1 MDSTTAAGTPWSF
14 DPTFNSTSPGFKSST
29 VAPTIFPRAGYSILS
44 YLMFINAIFSV
55 FNNTLVI
62 TVLVKNRTLLN
73 PMNVI
78 ILSLAVSDLMI
89 ALCGSS
95 IVTIT
100 NYHGSFFLGD
110 EFCIFQGFAVNYFG
124 LVSMCTLTLL
134 AYERYNVVC
143 KPMAGFKMN
152 VRRSFQGLLGVWLF
166 CLFWAVPPLLG
177 WSSYGPEGV
186 QTSCS
191 LGWEERSWSNYSY
204 LILYTLFC
212 FLLPVAIIIYC
223 YAKVLTSMRQLNRST
238 ELQGG
243 RPCLQDNERAVRI
256 VLAMIGAFF
265 VCWLPYTA
273 LSVVVVVDP
282 ELHIPPLVATM
293 PMYFAKTSPV
303 YNPII
308 YFLSNKQFRNA
319 TLEVLSCGRYIPHD
333 PAPDTVPMRS
343 MTLRTTVGRRGP
355 VGGGLEELLC
365 DTQVA
370 SFSFSCCIQLLTLA
384 CISMERHQAITHP
397 FKITQRRRRILVW
410 IPLTWMVEET
420 VAAIPVPETP
430 AAKQCLE
437 VEGGVCM
444 MPSFAN
450 KEHAKKKESK
460 LAKRSGYII
469 LTFLIFWM
477 PLIVMMLANVFCNRN
492 RNFRMGT
499 AQNLEILSVSVA
511 CMTSASNP
519 ITYAVVNPQFRTEF
533 YYLRRKC
540 KSLWTR
546 A

>member
-1 MDSTTAAGTPWSF
+1 MVESMRFKLSTMDSTTAVGTPWRF
-14 DPTFNSTSPGFKSST
+14 GPTLNSTSPGFKSST

-62 TVLVKNRTLLN
+62 TVLVKNRPLLN

-134 AYERYNVVC
+134 AYERYIVVC

-152 VRRSFQGLLGVWLF
+152 VRRSVQGLLGVWLF

-223 YAKVLTSMRQLNRST
+223 YANVLTSMRRLNHST

-243 RPCLQDNERAVRI
+243 HPCLQDNERAVRI

-265 VCWLPYTA
+265 VCWLPYTV

-308 YFLSNKQFRNA
+308 YFLSNRQFRDA
-319 TLEVLSCGRYIPHD
+319 TLEVLSCGRYISHD
-333 PAPDTVPMRS
+333 PATDTVPMRS
-343 MTLRTTVGRRGP
+343 MTLRTTVGRR
-355 VGGGLEELLC
+355 VGRKKQG
-365 DTQVA
+365 
-370 SFSFSCCIQLLTLA
+370 
-384 CISMERHQAITHP
+384 ISAHSRV
-397 FKITQRRRRILVW
+397 L
-410 IPLTWMVEET
+410 PL
-420 VAAIPVPETP
+420 
-430 AAKQCLE
+430 
-437 VEGGVCM
+437 
-444 MPSFAN
+444 
-450 KEHAKKKESK
+450 
-460 LAKRSGYII
+460 
-469 LTFLIFWM
+469 
-477 PLIVMMLANVFCNRN
+477 
-492 RNFRMGT
+492 
-499 AQNLEILSVSVA
+499 
-511 CMTSASNP
+511 
-519 ITYAVVNPQFRTEF
+519 
-533 YYLRRKC
+533 
-540 KSLWTR
+540 
-546 A
+546 

>member
-14 DPTFNSTSPGFKSST
+14 HPTFNSTSPGFKSST

-223 YAKVLTSMRQLNRST
+223 YTKVLTSMRQLNRST

-243 RPCLQDNERAVRI
+243 RPCLQENERAVRI
-256 VLAMIGAFF
+256 VLAMIGSFF

-308 YFLSNKQFRNA
+308 YFLSNKQFRDA

-333 PAPDTVPMRS
+333 PATDTVPMRS
-343 MTLRTTVGRRGP
+343 MTLRTTGP

-370 SFSFSCCIQLLTLA
+370 SFSFCCCIQLLTLA

-410 IPLTWMVEET
+410 IPSTWMVEET

-430 AAKQCLE
+430 AAEQSLE

-450 KEHAKKKESK
+450 KEHAKKKKESK

-477 PLIVMMLANVFCNRN
+477 PLIVMTLANVFCNRN

-540 KSLWTR
+540 QSLWTR